1 VKQKSTRRKRPIWIS
16 ALVMGVI
23 FLSGNCKEMQTVT
36 ADFYIAAD
44 GRETNPGTEKAPL
57 ATFAAAHDAV
67 RKKVANGLTKDVLVL
82 IHGGTYQVSEKMVF
96 GPEDSGSEKY
106 SVTYASYPGEKVMLS
121 GGRRITGW
129 KKGAGEIWTAEIPE
143 VKAGKWY
150 FRQLFVNDKRA
161 IRARSPNVDDPEPW
175 CRMLS
180 STANADIED
189 QPITVRLSGYKEP
202 FKIKECKNPGDV
214 ELVYICNNDMGRKR
228 LGTMNE
234 KDQSFTLPPPH
245 RWNSKTHKYD
255 WYLSFPDPH
264 WKACYLENAL
274 EMLDEPGEW
283 YLDRSSGILSYRP
296 RPGEDMTLAEVMAP
310 VAQKTLLS
318 IEGTPERPVLNL
330 HFKGIHVEYLDWM
343 PPVWGYMGLFCCTID
358 TGPKD
363 RLEHG
368 FIDAAVEFEHARSCN
383 FTEGGIAHVGG
394 MGLCLRRGTAGNIIE
409 GNEIADLGGGGI
421 GVSEIRQNPI
431 GQRTWNPIPQPDDYK
446 GYRIANN
453 YIHHCGMDYYGA
465 IGITLFMMQNSV
477 VTHNLIHNTAYCG
490 IAWAGDCPGQPE
502 FTKNNIVEF
511 NHIYNSMQVTA
522 DGAGMYVTYSHNG
535 QTIIRGNLIHDSYC
549 NRFRR
554 GESELDSSDLASHG
568 LYLDGQM
575 SGGRYENN
583 VVYKN
588 SGGPLLFNSQK
599 NKNVWQDNLFMKNGS
614 LPQQFIEVMQASTG
628 LEPEYQR
635 SILKQEPNPCHFSVL
650 NDTSHSRGWA
660 AYQFHLPLKN
670 RGVVQIVNR
679 TDGTSEPIDIKLL
692 ELDKRARYLMKGY
705 VGSLAKADSTFYDG
719 TLVLFAGMKKNYLTA
734 LGDLLIISDHK
745 LLQLTEI
752 GLPIING
759 QTVITGKDALEKG
772 LTLKP
777 GNSPRVIWI
786 TYQVEE

>member
-1 VKQKSTRRKRPIWIS
+1 MGAILLSGSCKRMHTLTADIYIS
-16 ALVMGVI
+16 A
-23 FLSGNCKEMQTVT
+23 
-36 ADFYIAAD
+36 D
-44 GRETNPGTEKAPL
+44 GKDTNQGTEKAPL
-57 ATFAAAHDAV
+57 ATFAAARDVV

-82 IHGGTYQVSEKMVF
+82 IHGGTYQVSEKLSF
-96 GPEDSGSEKY
+96 GPEDSGNAKY
-106 SVTYASYPGEKVMLS
+106 SITYAAYQGEKVILS
-121 GGRRITGW
+121 GGQRISDW
-129 KKGAGEIWTAEIPE
+129 KKGTAGIWTTVIPD
-143 VKAGKWY
+143 VKNGKLY
-150 FRQLFVNDKRA
+150 FRQLFVNHNRA
-161 IRARSPNVDDPEPW
+161 IRARTPNANAAEPW
-175 CRMLS
+175 CRMVS
-180 STANADIED
+180 SSAKPDIED
-189 QPITVRLSGYKEP
+189 QPITVKLARYKVP
-202 FKIKECKNPGDV
+202 FRIRKCQNPGDV

-234 KDQSFTLPPPH
+234 KNQTFTLSPPH
-245 RWNSKTHKYD
+245 RWNSRTHASD

-283 YLDRSSGILSYRP
+283 YLDRCTGILSYFP
-296 RPGEDMTLAEVMAP
+296 LPGEDMNLAEVVAP
-310 VAQKTLLS
+310 VTQKTLLS
-318 IEGTPERPVLNL
+318 VTGTRERPVLNL
-330 HFKGIHVEYLDWM
+330 NFKGIHVEYLDWM

-358 TGPKD
+358 TGPRD

-394 MGLCLRRGTAGNIIE
+394 MGLCMRRGTAGNIIE
-409 GNEIADLGGGGI
+409 GNEIGDIGGGGI

-431 GQRTWNPIPQPDDYK
+431 GQRPWNPLPQPDDYK

-477 VTHNLIHNTAYCG
+477 VEHNLIHNTAYSG

-502 FTKNNIVEF
+502 FTKNNILQF

-522 DGAGMYVTYSHNG
+522 DGGGMYVTYKHNG
-535 QTIIRGNLIHDSYC
+535 QTIIRGNLIHDTYC
-549 NRFRR
+549 NMFRR

-583 VVYKN
+583 VVYMN
-588 SGGPLLFNSQK
+588 AGGPLLFNSSK
-599 NKNVWQDNLFMKNGS
+599 NKNVWHDNLFLKNGS
-614 LPQQFIEVMQASTG
+614 LPEEFIEVMKNSTG
-628 LEPEYQR
+628 LDPEYQK

-650 NDTSHSRGWA
+650 SDTSVSKGWA
-660 AYQFHLPLKN
+660 AYQFHLPSKK
-670 RGVVQIVNR
+670 RGVVQIISR
-679 TDGTSEPIDIKLL
+679 SDSTSEPIDLKLL
-692 ELDKRARYLMKGY
+692 ELDKSARYLLKGY
-705 VGSLAKADSTFYDG
+705 AGSLAKADSTFYDG
-719 TLVLFAGMKKNYLTA
+719 TLVLFAGLKKNYLTA
-734 LGDLLIISDHK
+734 LDDLLINSGHD
-745 LLQLTEI
+745 LLPLAEI
-752 GLPIING
+752 GLSVING
-759 QTVITGKDALEKG
+759 RTVISGRDMLEKG

-777 GNSPRVIWI
+777 GKSPRVIWI